1 MTLIYSQS
9 YYNIYNYPFPYIS
22 SYIFYKSYFFL
33 VSTSLSALIINYS
46 ISLNYYYIFSMVGT
60 DYLIS
65 IISTL
70 LIKLIEFSNGWIYN
84 SLYLFYYSYTYATND
99 KTSFNYSVF
108 MSFEIFYNFSF
119 V

>member
-9 YYNIYNYPFPYIS
+9 CCNIYNWPFPYIS

-33 VSTSLSALIINYS
+33 VSTSLSAFIINYS

-65 IISTL
+65 TISTL
-70 LIKLIEFSNGWIYN
+70 LIKFIEFSNGWIYN